1 LGFGEF
7 GQGLAVGDYA
17 TASKQS
23 GRAAVATQLGTS
35 NRYCPR
41 AVAVTITPPD
51 GTAITTSL
59 HAFVLG
65 DKPQCCIARKPTQ
78 CWCR

>member
-1 LGFGEF
+1 LSFGEF
-7 GQGLAVGDYA
+7 GQGLTIGNDAA
-17 TASKQS
+17 ASKQS

-35 NRYCPR
+35 NRYCPS
-41 AVAVTITPPD
+41 AVAVTITPTN

-65 DKPQCCIARKPTQ
+65 DKPQCCIAWKPAQ
-78 CWCR
+78 GWCR